1 MKPASGLSGLNE
13 PVNGELPLAIG
24 VVAWSSKTVFVKL
37 SPLLPRPLLRMM
49 SVAPW
54 TRCRTRS
61 PSNVCVRLPIL
72 TFTSWIGLLS
82 VAWIVALAP
91 AGALSGMLTGGPE

>member
-1 MKPASGLSGLNE
+1 MNV
-13 PVNGELPLAIG
+13 PVNGGVPLAIG

-37 SPLLPRPLLRMM
+37 SPRLPRPLLRMM

-54 TRCRTRS
+54 TRCRMRS
-61 PSNVCVRLPIL
+61 PSKVCVRLPIL

-82 VAWIVALAP
+82 VTWIAALAP
-91 AGALSGMLTGGPE
+91 AGELSGMLTGGPE